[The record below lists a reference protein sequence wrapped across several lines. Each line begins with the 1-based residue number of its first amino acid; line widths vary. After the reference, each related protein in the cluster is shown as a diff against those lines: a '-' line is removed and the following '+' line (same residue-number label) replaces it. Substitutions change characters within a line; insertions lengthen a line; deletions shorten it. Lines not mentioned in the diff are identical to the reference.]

1 MVRMDVV
8 PRRRR
13 VASLPALGGAIGAV
27 AVDALY
33 LAAIVQQGTTPP
45 GFRVPLVAIW
55 IAIAALLAGIGAL
68 TQEASTRGMLLAI
81 AAAAMLTLAVPG
93 IWSIGVPLFICAM
106 AVGLGATRAA
116 EELRLPWWVILLAP
130 TFLLAAA
137 GVILFAG
144 FALTQR

>member
-1 MVRMDVV
+1 VESTS
-8 PRRRR
+8 RRRR

-33 LAAIVQQGTTPP
+33 LAAIAQQGSTPP
-45 GFRVPLVAIW
+45 GLRVPFVAIW
-55 IAIAALLAGIGAL
+55 IAVAALLACIGAM
-68 TQEASTRGMLLAI
+68 TPTTSTRATLLAV

-130 TFLLAAA
+130 TLLVAAA
-137 GVILFAG
+137 GAMLFAG
-144 FALTQR
+144 FALTQG